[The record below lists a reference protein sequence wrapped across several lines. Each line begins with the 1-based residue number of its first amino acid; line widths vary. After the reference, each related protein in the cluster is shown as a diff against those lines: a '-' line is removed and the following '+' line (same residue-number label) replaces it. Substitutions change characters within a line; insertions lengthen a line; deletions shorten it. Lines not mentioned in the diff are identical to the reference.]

1 VLLFNTWNEAPTD
14 VPPCEAP
21 YSGEQAHQAVALTTF
36 KEAEIQAVGY
46 ADRTTSELPSEASEE
61 VRLKASS
68 VPTEWLAR
76 RTALAHATYR
86 ATLCSAP
93 LSRKSHH

>member
-1 VLLFNTWNEAPTD
+1 MLLFNTWNEAPKD
-14 VPPCEAP
+14 VPPSEAP
-21 YSGEQAHQAVALTTF
+21 CSGEQAHQAVASTTF
-36 KEAEIQAVGY
+36 KEAEIQAVGC

-68 VPTEWLAR
+68 VPTVRPTE
-76 RTALAHATYR
+76 LAHATYR

-93 LSRKSHH
+93 RSWKSDH